1 MPVTA
6 SVAKP
11 ARLTRARVV
20 CPVLICTVICAGELE
35 YRYPDDLSRPRMRTF
50 KPFCYFRWL
59 LLFLSLAWLVSTTR
73 AQSKPDTGWPTYSND
88 PGGTRYSPASQIDRN
103 NVTQLK
109 VAWTFHTGALPHDP
123 ELDKKAAFEAT
134 PILVDGK
141 LFLSTPYDHVIAL
154 EPETGARL
162 WEYDPKL
169 ELPYG
174 ASEVTS
180 RGVSAWR
187 DPAAKAG
194 RSCSLRILIGTL
206 DARLIALDGA
216 TGKPCADF
224 GSDGEV
230 DLTSGV
236 RLRDPGDYQVTSAP
250 AIVKDLVITGSSIG
264 DNRAVTLERGIVRA
278 FDVRTGKLRW
288 SWDPIPWAMNTSP
301 RTGAG
306 NAWSTIS
313 VDAERD
319 LVFIPTGSASPD
331 YFGGIRKGDNKWANS
346 VVALRAST
354 GEFVW
359 GFQVVHHDLWDYDVA
374 SQPALFAWKDGT
386 PAIAITTKMG
396 RVFVLNRLTGA
407 PLLPVEER
415 PVPKSDIA
423 GEESW
428 PTQPAS
434 TISLVPETLSPE
446 DAWGKDAQERQWCA
460 DKIKAARSGEIFT
473 PPSLQGTL
481 VYPSNVGGVNWG
493 GAAYDPQRHLLFADT
508 NRLPIFVKLI
518 PRDELTE
525 AHKNASESDRLH
537 GEFARQT
544 GAPYGM
550 FRTPLLSPS
559 GIPCNAPP
567 WGTIAAVDL
576 FTGKKVWDIPL
587 GSFIP
592 GMNTGTITLG
602 GPMVTAGG
610 LVFTAATMDN
620 FIRAFDVETGKELWK
635 YELPAGGQAT
645 PMTYT
650 LHGKQYV
657 VISAGGHGKLG
668 TKQGDA
674 VVAFTLP

>member
-1 MPVTA
+1 MKNTNRCRIFLAAV
-6 SVAKP
+6 SV
-11 ARLTRARVV
+11 
-20 CPVLICTVICAGELE
+20 
-35 YRYPDDLSRPRMRTF
+35 
-50 KPFCYFRWL
+50 
-59 LLFLSLAWLVSTTR
+59 LLFLWR
-73 AQSKPDTGWPTYSND
+73 ASDSFAQAKPDTGWPNYGND
-88 PGGTRYSPASQIDRN
+88 GGGTRYSPAKQIDRT

-109 VAWTFHTGALPHDP
+109 AAWTYRTGALPRDP

-134 PILVDGK
+134 PILVDGN

-154 EPETGARL
+154 NAETGTKV
-162 WEYDPKL
+162 WEFAPTL

-180 RGVSAWR
+180 RGVSVWR
-187 DPAAKAG
+187 EKPAKAG
-194 RSCSLRILIGTL
+194 QPCTLRIFIGML
-206 DARLIALDGA
+206 DARLIALDGE
-216 TGKPCADF
+216 TGKPCSDF
-224 GSDGEV
+224 GENGEI
-230 DLTSGV
+230 DLAVGV
-236 RLRDPGDYQVTSAP
+236 KLRDPGDYQVTSAP
-250 AIVKDLVITGSSIG
+250 AIFKDLVITGSSIG

-278 FDVRTGKLRW
+278 YDVRTGKLRW
-288 SWDPIPWAMNTSP
+288 SWDPIPWALKTEP

-331 YFGGIRKGDNKWANS
+331 YFGGFRKGDNRWANS

-434 TISLVPETLSPE
+434 TISLVAEKLSPE
-446 DAWGKDAQERQWCA
+446 DAWGKDAQERQLCA
-460 DKIKAARSGEIFT
+460 EKIKAARSGEIFT

-481 VYPSNVGGVNWG
+481 VFPSNVGGVNWG
-493 GAAYDPQRHLLFADT
+493 SAAYDPQRHLLFMDT

-518 PRDELTE
+518 PRAEFED
-525 AHKNASESDRLH
+525 ARKNASDSDRLH
-537 GEFARQT
+537 GEFARQA

-550 FRTPLLSPS
+550 FRTPLLAPS
-559 GIPCNAPP
+559 GLPCNAPP
-567 WGTIAAVDL
+567 WGTVAAVDL
-576 FTGKKVWDIPL
+576 YSGKKVWDVPL
-587 GSFIP
+587 GSWIP

-602 GPMVTAGG
+602 GPMVSAGG
-610 LVFTAATMDN
+610 LVFTAAAMDN
-620 FIRAFDVETGKELWK
+620 YLRAFDSETGKELWK
-635 YELPAGGQAT
+635 FELPAGGQAT

-650 LHGKQYV
+650 LKGRQFL
-657 VISAGGHGKLG
+657 VIAAGGHGKLG
-668 TKQGDA
+668 TKQGDY
-674 VVAFTLP
+674 VIAFTLP